1 MKLEWP
7 MLILK
12 EWKEFLIY
20 FFIYVVCV
28 PVPHAKVHKSKIR
41 MIG

>member
-7 MLILK
+7 MLIFM
-12 EWKEFLIY
+12 KEFLIY